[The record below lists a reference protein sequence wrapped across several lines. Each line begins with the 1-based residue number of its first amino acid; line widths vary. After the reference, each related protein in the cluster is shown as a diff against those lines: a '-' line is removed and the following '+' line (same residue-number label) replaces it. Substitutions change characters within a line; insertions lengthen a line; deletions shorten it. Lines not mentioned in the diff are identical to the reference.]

1 MRNDQSTEICFCVL
15 VEQIIKEDT
24 MNNCKTIAI
33 ANQKGG
39 VGKTTTT
46 ASLGIGLAQAGNR
59 VLLVDG
65 DPQGSLTISLGYSQ
79 PDSLD
84 TTLSTA
90 MYSVI
95 QDDETPWTDGILHH
109 PEGVDLLPANMEL
122 SGIEL
127 SLFTAMNREQV
138 LKTVLS
144 PLKEHYDYILI
155 DCMPFLGLMT
165 VNALVAADSVIIP
178 SQPDF
183 LSTKGLNLL
192 IRTISK
198 VRRQINPR
206 LQIDGILMTIVDSRT
221 NNAQSIIASLRET
234 LGNSIRVF
242 DSEIPRSVRVA
253 EASGTGKSIY
263 AFDRKGRVAQA
274 YKDLTKEVESIGKEA
289 NRSRTDCAR

>member
-1 MRNDQSTEICFCVL
+1 
-15 VEQIIKEDT
+15 

-46 ASLGIGLAQAGNR
+46 VSLGIGLAQAGNR

-95 QDDETPWTDGILHH
+95 QDDETPWTNGILHH